1 MMIKLLKYL
10 KGYLRIR
17 VWGFSTE
24 RFINLCSNKNI
35 LLWDIVQDGESYYMC
50 VSLKGFWQLKEIT
63 RKTGTRVVICERHG
77 LPFFVPTLRTRIV
90 FVVGLFLA
98 VGFWIWSSFYIWDI
112 RLSGNYRIT
121 EDVFS
126 AFLRRQEVDVG
137 MRKGELNI
145 EELEKEIRRTFTEI
159 TWTSAKL
166 TGTKLYISIKEND
179 APIISVV
186 ENTEEGMDLIADYA
200 GEVVSMIVRSGVP
213 KVTIGD
219 LVEEGSLLVEGKVP
233 VFNEDATVREYRYV
247 EADADIVLK
256 YNLQFRE
263 TLPFDYIRKAYTG
276 RTKKRFFVRI
286 GEREWKMP
294 ENKPYLYYDSV
305 IKTEQLLV
313 FEKLSIPV
321 YWGAY
326 LHREYQNV
334 EHEYTL
340 VQAEGLLNK
349 KLQTFLTTLEEK
361 GVQIIEKDVKI
372 DTSGVSWVIGGQ
384 FLVNGPVGKLSPTEI
399 VAFDGSEQPYSPM
412 IDTVNE
418 NSGET
423 NRE

>member
-24 RFINLCSNKNI
+24 RFMNLCSNKNI
-35 LLWDIVQDGESYYMC
+35 LLWDIVQDGENYYMC
-50 VSLKGFWQLKEIT
+50 VSLKGFWQLKEVT

-126 AFLRRQEVDVG
+126 TFLRRQEVEVG

-159 TWTSAKL
+159 TWTSARL

-179 APIISVV
+179 APIVSVV
-186 ENTEEGMDLIADYA
+186 ESSEDGMNLITDYA

-213 KVTIGD
+213 KVAIGD

-256 YNLQFRE
+256 YNMEFRE
-263 TLPFDYIRKAYTG
+263 TLSFDYIRKEYTG
-276 RTKKRFFVRI
+276 RTKKRFFVRF
-286 GEREWKMP
+286 GDWEWKMP

-305 IKTEQLLV
+305 IKTERFLV

-321 YWGAY
+321 YWGIY

-334 EHEYTL
+334 EYEYTL
-340 VQAEGLLNK
+340 VQAEVLLNK

-372 DTSGVSWVIGGQ
+372 DTSGLAWVIEGQ
-384 FLVNGPVGKLSPTEI
+384 FLVKGSVGMLSPTEK
-399 VAFDGSEQPYSPM
+399 VGFEETESPSGPV
-412 IDTVNE
+412 IGTANE
-418 NSGET
+418 NSGEI